1 MKNEFIIC
9 AAVNYDGTIV
19 CGRRHGDC
27 YRTAESLLKICTC
40 WRKHQNTM
48 PQFAD
53 RENQGFMTS
62 TGRYVTRVEAFTIA
76 KANNQIIHKMFDNDS
91 EGSLTSEDLY

>member
-19 CGRRHGDC
+19 CGRRHKDC
-27 YRTAESLLKICTC
+27 YLTAESLLK
-40 WRKHQNTM
+40 KQNV

-62 TGRYVTRVEAFTIA
+62 TGRYVTRAEAFKIA

>member
-19 CGRRHGDC
+19 CGRRHKDC
-27 YRTAESLLKICTC
+27 YLTAESLLK
-40 WRKHQNTM
+40 KHVHVQK
-48 PQFAD
+48 PQFTD

-62 TGRYVTRVEAFTIA
+62 TGRFVTRAEAFKIA
-76 KANNQIIHKMFDNDS
+76 KANDQIIHKMFDNDS